1 MRDVYKLTVETQ
13 AKALLNLANQK
24 IIPRA
29 MAYLKVLLTESKTQE
44 KFIDSYIDEFKKT
57 LNDFLRLIKELEE
70 ASQKCADVKEAE
82 SLRKK
87 VIEIGSHLGAICK
100 LLPKDPTFPDLED
113 FLLF

>member
-1 MRDVYKLTVETQ
+1 MRDIYTLTVETQ

-29 MAYLKVLLTESKTQE
+29 MNYLKVLLTESKTQE
-44 KFIDSYIDEFKKT
+44 KFINGYIDEFKET
-57 LNDFLRLIKELEE
+57 LNGFLRQIKELEE

-82 SLRKK
+82 ILREK
-87 VIEIGSHLGAICK
+87 VIEICSHLGAICK